1 MTQVP
6 RDGERT
12 HPDDHDETEYLG
24 SRDLASWPSRWGRRL
39 AEPVIAVAVGFHRY
53 MDKRSI
59 PYVVLLTTALI
70 GVLIAAVLT
79 GVSAEIY
86 DNVTDKGGVAGLDRP
101 VLNQMIEWRS
111 PGLNQAVTD
120 FTDIGSTAVMPLI
133 ATVAALLLAWW
144 WRRWTP
150 LLLMAI
156 AAGGSVALTVV
167 GKQTIDRARPARSLA
182 VPPFETSPSFPSGH
196 TLNTWVIALLV
207 AYLICLRLSALW
219 GRVVTVVVALVF
231 ALAMGL
237 SRVYLGHH
245 WLTDVLVG
253 FTLGSAW
260 LIVVITGHRLGLSVL
275 RRQRTLAQQGDAEAG
290 EDPHPNPGS
299 GVPQTS

>member
-1 MTQVP
+1 MGHVP
-6 RDGERT
+6 TDREPHT
-12 HPDDHDETEYLG
+12 PPDDNDETEYLG
-24 SRDLASWPSRWGRRL
+24 ARDLASWPSRWGRKL
-39 AEPVIAVAVGFHRY
+39 ADPVVGAAVGFHRH

-59 PYVVLLTTALI
+59 PYAVLLTTAI
-70 GVLIAAVLT
+70 VGVLVAGVLT
-79 GVSAEIY
+79 AVSAEIY
-86 DNVTDKGGVAGLDRP
+86 DNVTDRGGVAGLDRP
-101 VLNQMIEWRS
+101 VLNQMIAWRS
-111 PGLNQAVTD
+111 GGLNQAVTD
-120 FTDIGSTAVMPLI
+120 FTDLGSTTVMPFI
-133 ATVAALLLAWW
+133 ATASALLLAWW

-156 AAGGSVALTVV
+156 AAGGSVLLTVV

-207 AYLICLRLSALW
+207 AYLVCLRLDAWW
-219 GRVVTVVVALVF
+219 GRVAAAVGAVVF
-231 ALAMGL
+231 ALTMGL

-260 LIVVITGHRLGLSVL
+260 LIVVITGHRLALSVL
-275 RRQRTLAQQGDAEAG
+275 RRQKKLARQAKHQNQ
-290 EDPHPNPGS
+290 HPGS
-299 GVPQTS
+299 GVS

>member
-6 RDGERT
+6 RDSERT

-24 SRDLASWPSRWGRRL
+24 SRDLASWPSRWGRRV
-39 AEPVIAVAVGFHRY
+39 AEPVVAAAVGFHRY
-53 MDKRSI
+53 MGKRSI
-59 PYVVLLTTALI
+59 PYAVLLTTAVI
-70 GVLIAAVLT
+70 GILVAALLT
-79 GVSAEIY
+79 AVSAEIY

-111 PGLNQAVTD
+111 PGLNRAVTD
-120 FTDIGSTAVMPLI
+120 FTDIGSTAVMPVI

-150 LLLMAI
+150 LLLLAI

-167 GKQTIDRARPARSLA
+167 GKQSIDRARPVRSLA

-196 TLNTWVIALLV
+196 TLNTWVIALLI
-207 AYLICLRLSALW
+207 AYLVCLRLNARW
-219 GRVVTVVVALVF
+219 GRVVIVVVAVVF
-231 ALAMGL
+231 AVAMGL

-260 LIVVITGHRLGLSVL
+260 LIVVITGHRLGLSVY
-275 RRQRTLAQQGDAEAG
+275 RRQRNMEKQADAQ
-290 EDPHPNPGS
+290 S
-299 GVPQTS
+299 